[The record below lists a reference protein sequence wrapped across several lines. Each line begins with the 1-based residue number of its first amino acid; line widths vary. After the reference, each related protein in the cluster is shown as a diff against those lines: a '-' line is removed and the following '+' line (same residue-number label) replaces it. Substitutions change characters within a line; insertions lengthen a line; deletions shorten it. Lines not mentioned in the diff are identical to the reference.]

1 MTAWQ
6 RITLVVK
13 ALFGGFE
20 EVVDYALGLLN
31 AFLAQSNVEGKVKT
45 GYRLATSVLS
55 YLVKYGDLCPA
66 RWETEFKA
74 TVSAVRTLVD
84 VFADGKV
91 TAEELASAKDAF
103 TVAYKAWMD

>member
-1 MTAWQ
+1 MTVWQ
-6 RITLVVK
+6 KAMVVVK
-13 ALFGGFE
+13 ALFGGFDD
-20 EVVDYALGLLN
+20 VVDYVLGLLN
-31 AFLAQSNVEGKVKT
+31 AFLAQSDVEGRVKT
-45 GYRLATSVLS
+45 GYRLASNVLS

-103 TVAYKAWMD
+103 VAAYKAWMD